1 MPEIIGQTQKQ
12 QPGLWEQYRAFYC
25 HIGIDKEEYSV
36 IDFNAGGWI
45 VEALKLF
52 EKSKILRRMFY
63 SVVTLGLI
71 YVISDLIT
79 SIRWW

>member
-1 MPEIIGQTQKQ
+1 M
-12 QPGLWEQYRAFYC
+12 
-25 HIGIDKEEYSV
+25 